1 MSGFALPR
9 MSMRLLL
16 RTCICVFQSAQT
28 SLLRASGPNPNPNPH
43 PDPDPHP
50 HQAVEDA
57 ESKLKLEQ
65 ELAAAQQQVEALG
78 SIRGRTDA
86 AQRVQR
92 AEATSSAAEKQ
103 VASLKATLL
112 RVQGERNRAVKA
124 AEAAKAATRT
134 AKATAQ
140 SLVGQL
146 EEQAAEEQPAPGTS
160 EAQQA
165 ASGGASLYL
174 CSVPSSLGGSSPLS
188 ASPRRGLA
196 LRAAEEDEGER
207 RQVLALADRRAHP
220 RAARRRRASLGD
232 PERDRRFRA
241 SDAARRR
248 GEGADGALLPSSA
261 ACAVRRGRD
270 ARGIPGR

>member
-1 MSGFALPR
+1 
-9 MSMRLLL
+9 MRLLL
-16 RTCICVFQSAQT
+16 RRSICVFKRAQT
-28 SLLRASGPNPNPNPH
+28 SLLGASGPNPNPNPDPN
-43 PDPDPHP
+43 PDP

-57 ESKLKLEQ
+57 ESKLRLEHAQ
-65 ELAAAQQQVEALG
+65 ELAAVQQQVEALE
-78 SIRGRTDA
+78 SIRGRADA

-92 AEATSSAAEKQ
+92 AEATSTAAEKE
-103 VASLKATLL
+103 VASLNATVKQLL
-112 RVQGERNRAVKA
+112 GERNRAVKA

-196 LRAAEEDEGER
+196 LRAAEEVEGQR

-220 RAARRRRASLGD
+220 RAARKRRASLGD
-232 PERDRRFRA
+232 PERDRCFRA